1 MESKLRE
8 IYYAPEHY
16 FRGKSAAKKL
26 AELSGYSED
35 KCQEWLNKQIIYQI
49 YYPKPRR
56 IIRAKFDVSVPN
68 SIHQADL
75 LFLPHDTVKRKTY
88 KYALTVIDVA
98 SRYKAAWPLT
108 SKNSDEVASAF
119 NKIYSVLEGR
129 SNLKWPKAICVDAGR
144 EFMGDVTRLMTKH
157 NVSVSRADAGNH
169 RAQALVERFNR
180 TLAEKLFTVQYA
192 QEILKEARQEKDVR
206 SREWVNNL
214 QVVVKELNNTKTR
227 LIKMTPEEAIKKDN
241 VESVTVID
249 KNEQVIDLGPH
260 EKVRYLLEPGE
271 IEGDTRRR
279 ATDPIW
285 SLEMYDIEDVTK
297 SLSLEGLSAEHSS
310 QPYLYKL
317 RHFKK
322 NRRFVKDE
330 LLIVPAQS
338 ELPPDNI
345 L

>member
-1 MESKLRE
+1 LG
-8 IYYAPEHY
+8 
-16 FRGKSAAKKL
+16 FGV
-26 AELSGYSED
+26 SED

-119 NKIYSVLEGR
+119 NKIYLGLEGPSGTGSTNQGS

-241 VESVTVID
+241 VESVTRSAKDQVD

-285 SLEMYDIEDVTK
+285 SLEMYDIEDVTR
-297 SLSLEGLSAEHSS
+297 GLGLQGPS

-317 RHFKK
+317 RDIK
-322 NRRFVKDE
+322 RRFVKDE